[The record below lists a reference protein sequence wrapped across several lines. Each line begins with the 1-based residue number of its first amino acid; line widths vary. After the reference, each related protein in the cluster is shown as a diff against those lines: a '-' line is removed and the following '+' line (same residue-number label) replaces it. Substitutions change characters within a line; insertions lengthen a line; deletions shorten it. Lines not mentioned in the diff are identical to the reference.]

1 MRLVGDY
8 LIPGAGD
15 GAVVAGGAIDIDDAG
30 RILGVGTESELGEA
44 AGEVHRVGG
53 LLMPGLVNA
62 HAHGPMTLLRSAGDG
77 MALMPWLT
85 EAVWPREAKMTAEHA
100 EIGATLAMCEQLLA
114 GVTTSTEMYLFERAL
129 VAAAENTGARAQI
142 MAGLIS
148 VVVPDEAALEAR
160 LDAIEQVR
168 MLHHDPDSRI
178 TVGYGAHSVYDL
190 GPDRLTRIAERA
202 AENDIIVHVHLEETE
217 AERNDVIAAHG
228 RTATQLLAD
237 TGALAGRVVAAHGVW
252 LGDEDME
259 LLANAGASVIHCP
272 QSNLKLGSGFARIS
286 ALRHAGVRVGLGTD
300 GAASNDNLNLWE
312 DMRLA
317 VLLARGAAN
326 DPGALT
332 AVDAFALATRDGA
345 VAGGIGDVGELR
357 TGAWADVVRL
367 DLDHPEFAT
376 GIEADLFNNLVW
388 AGGRH
393 HVTDVWVAGQRV
405 VAGGEMTTV
414 DAPEIYAQARTAA
427 HELLT

>member
-8 LIPGAGD
+8 LIPGEGD
-15 GAVVAGGAIDIDDAG
+15 GAVIAGGAVDIDDAG
-30 RILGVGTESELGEA
+30 RIMGVGTEAQLGESTSH
-44 AGEVHRVGG
+44 VHRIGG
-53 LLMPGLVNA
+53 LLMPGLVNG

-85 EAVWPREAKMTAEHA
+85 QAVWPREAKMADEHA
-100 EIGATLAMCEQLLA
+100 TIGATLAMCEQLLT
-114 GVTTSTEMYLFERAL
+114 GVTTSTEMYLFEHSL
-129 VAAAENTGARAQI
+129 VKAAQVTGARAQI

-148 VVVPDEAALEAR
+148 VIVPDDAALTSR
-160 LDAIEQVR
+160 LDALDQLQ
-168 MLHHDPDSRI
+168 MLNQDRNSRI

-190 GPDRLTRIAERA
+190 GPERLTRIAERA
-202 AENDIIVHVHLEETE
+202 AQNGFIVHVHLEETE
-217 AERNDVIAAHG
+217 AERNDVIAAHD

-237 TGALAGRVVAAHGVW
+237 TGMLAGKVVAAHGVW
-252 LGDEDME
+252 LSDEDMVM
-259 LLANAGASVIHCP
+259 LADAKASVIHCP
-272 QSNLKLGSGFARIS
+272 QSNMKLGSGLARVD
-286 ALRHAGVRVGLGTD
+286 ALRTAGLQVGLGTD

-317 VLLARGAAN
+317 ALLARGTAH

-332 AVDAFALATRDGA
+332 AVDAFAMATRDGA
-345 VAGGIGDVGELR
+345 AAAGIADIGELR
-357 TGAWADVVRL
+357 LGAWADIVRL

-393 HVTDVWVAGQRV
+393 HVTDVWVAGQPV
-405 VAGGEMTTV
+405 VAAGELTTV
-414 DAPEIYAQARTAA
+414 DAPQLYANAKTAAQA
-427 HELLT
+427 LLN